1 MELDIQIGLKGFAI
15 PYEAQIIRVADEYDA
30 IVSKRQYKTHIGV
43 TDTLKI
49 LIENAHNGKNNPR
62 IVKALIRV
70 VIDDTLYEISCTYN
84 YIDYI
89 KEQIKR
95 LETIDKYN
103 QKITSSKTES
113 KQNYYKEGMKMLFTE
128 GETFENYSSILLQYK
143 QALDTR
149 TNIINKLYAELKDI
163 KKLKV

>member
-95 LETIDKYN
+95 LETKERN
-103 QKITSSKTES
+103 AVAEKSSR
-113 KQNYYKEGMKMLFTE
+113 GF
-128 GETFENYSSILLQYK
+128 
-143 QALDTR
+143 
-149 TNIINKLYAELKDI
+149 
-163 KKLKV
+163 

>member
-62 IVKALIRV
+62 IVKALIALLLMILFMKFPV
-70 VIDDTLYEISCTYN
+70 LIITL
-84 YIDYI
+84 
-89 KEQIKR
+89 
-95 LETIDKYN
+95 
-103 QKITSSKTES
+103 ITLKSKL
-113 KQNYYKEGMKMLFTE
+113 N
-128 GETFENYSSILLQYK
+128 
-143 QALDTR
+143 
-149 TNIINKLYAELKDI
+149 
-163 KKLKV
+163 V